1 MLLTKCVYNSLYRVI
16 ARSKEESMS
25 DLVFRSASELAGM
38 IRDRTLSS
46 VELLDAYLAQIEQ
59 HNSKLNAICTLDVNN
74 ARTLAGQADTAL
86 AKGENWGPL
95 HGVPITLKDI
105 FETAGLRTTAG
116 YIPLQDYVP
125 QQDATAVARLRAA
138 GAIILGKTN
147 LAELGG
153 DFQST
158 NSLFP
163 CVNNPWNLDY
173 TPGGSSGGSA
183 AAVAAGL
190 SALDL
195 GNDFA
200 GSVRQPAHFCG
211 VYGLKPTDR
220 RISTAGVIPEVP
232 GFPVCL
238 RQMMTVGILTRSLTD
253 LQLCFTL
260 IAGADPR
267 RPEVP
272 PIPCIPSPEIFS
284 LKLAWTDAWP
294 EIPVASETRQVLEKV
309 PKQLMD
315 AGIQMG
321 EPEIFDFAE
330 MFGLYGRMVAYV
342 NTYAQPV
349 NRHTVRQ
356 GVKLLW
362 RTATEGD
369 RDLRRFGDF
378 SRFLPELLRPT
389 LKGYFETLTE
399 RDRFTAKIDAIWDPW
414 DAWLC
419 PVAVTPAFTHR
430 PSWTAIEIDGR
441 SYPHGVA
448 NGAYTMPFN
457 LSGHPAIVIP
467 VGQTEKGLPVG
478 LQIVGK
484 RWQEMELF
492 AIATQIDN
500 IVGNLQTP
508 KMC

>member
-1 MLLTKCVYNSLYRVI
+1 MT
-16 ARSKEESMS
+16 A
-25 DLVFRSASELAGM
+25 LVFRPASELARM
-38 IRDRTLSS
+38 IKDRTLSS
-46 VELLDAYLAQIEQ
+46 VELLNAYLAQIEKY
-59 HNSKLNAICTLDVNN
+59 NPKLNAICTLDKEN
-74 ARTLAGQADTAL
+74 AQARAKQADAAL

-95 HGVPITLKDI
+95 HGIPVTLKDI
-105 FETAGLRTTAG
+105 FETAGLKTTAG
-116 YIPLQDYVP
+116 YLPLKDYVP
-125 QQDATAVARLRAA
+125 QQDATVVARLRAA

-163 CVNNPWNLDY
+163 RVNNPWNLDY

-211 VYGLKPTDR
+211 LYGLKPTDR

-232 GFPVCL
+232 GLPNCL
-238 RQMMTVGILTRSLTD
+238 RQMMTVGILARSLPD
-253 LQLCFTL
+253 IQLCFTV

-267 RPEVP
+267 RPDVP
-272 PIPCIPSPEIFS
+272 PIPVDPSPEKS
-284 LKLAWTDAWP
+284 LQTLKLAWTEEWP
-294 EIPVASETRQVLEKV
+294 EVPVGAESRDILHNVFKKLTE
-309 PKQLMD
+309 
-315 AGIQMG
+315 AGVQMG
-321 EPEIFDFAE
+321 GPISFDYSE
-330 MFGLYGRMVAYV
+330 MFGLYGRMAAYV
-342 NTYAQPV
+342 NKYAQPV
-349 NRHTVRQ
+349 NRHTVRLSLQ
-356 GVKLLW
+356 LLW
-362 RTATEGD
+362 RTATQGD
-369 RDLRRFGDF
+369 KELRRLGNF
-378 SRFLPELLRPT
+378 SRFWPELLKPT

-399 RDRFTAKIDAIWDPW
+399 RDRFTAHIDAALDPW

-430 PSWTAIEIDGR
+430 PAWTAIDVDGR
-441 SYPHGVA
+441 AYPHSVA

-457 LSGHPAIVIP
+457 LSGHPAVVIP
-467 VGQTEKGLPVG
+467 VGQTQGGLPVG

-484 RWQEMELF
+484 RWREMELF
-492 AIATQIDN
+492 AISQQIDH
-500 IVGNLQTP
+500 IVGHFQVP
-508 KMC
+508 SGY